1 MQSRREDED
10 GMDRMILKKGF
21 AGEKGGVSR
30 TPLERPCCF
39 PPCRIPNFV
48 SPALARACDDT
59 SKGPRG
65 LDAPSF

>member
-1 MQSRREDED
+1 VQSRREDED
-10 GMDRMILKKGF
+10 GMILKKGF

-30 TPLERPCCF
+30 TPLEALLL